1 MVKKVCLLFIMYIC
15 VVSSCS
21 NYKQPDTC
29 LFNSSQLQDSLYV
42 FLNDLKGYGEDITT
56 YVVLYEDVGE
66 AFVSMTGAK
75 GYFVWP
81 LIDSTIRELCRG
93 VYYDVPICVLSNP
106 KYDSLINVGSLS
118 KWEKKPQPKESGFK
132 EYASLDLQKIIP
144 L

>member
-42 FLNDLKGYGEDITT
+42 FLNDLKGYEEDITA
-56 YVVLYEDVGE
+56 YVVLYEDDGD
-66 AFVSMTGAK
+66 AFVSMAGSK
-75 GYFVWP
+75 EFFIWP
-81 LIDSTIRELCRG
+81 LIDSTIRVLCRG
-93 VYYDVPICVLSNP
+93 VYHDVPICVCSNP

-118 KWEKKPQPKESGFK
+118 VWKRKPRLKEPDFKESV
-132 EYASLDLQKIIP
+132 SLDLQKVIP

>member
-1 MVKKVCLLFIMYIC
+1 MMKRIVLLLMVLCLVSNCSKNKQSDISLFY
-15 VVSSCS
+15 
-21 NYKQPDTC
+21 
-29 LFNSSQLQDSLYV
+29 SSQLQDSLFV
-42 FLNDLKGYGEDITT
+42 FLNELNTYGEDITT
-56 YVVLYEDVGE
+56 YVVLYEDDGE

-93 VYYDVPICVLSNP
+93 VYYDVPICVFSDP

>member
-1 MVKKVCLLFIMYIC
+1 MKRVFITFIMVYL
-15 VVSSCS
+15 VSSCS

-29 LFNSSQLQDSLYV
+29 LFNSPLIQDSLYV
-42 FLNDLKGYGEDITT
+42 FLNDIKDYGEDITA
-56 YVVLYEDVGE
+56 YVVLYEGDGE

-81 LIDSTIRELCRG
+81 LIDSTIRELSRG
-93 VYYDVPICVLSNP
+93 VYYDVPICVFSNP

-118 KWEKKPQPKESGFK
+118 RWKHKPRPKESGFK
-132 EYASLDLQKIIP
+132 EYATLNLQKVIP

>member
-1 MVKKVCLLFIMYIC
+1 MLG
-15 VVSSCS
+15 
-21 NYKQPDTC
+21 
-29 LFNSSQLQDSLYV
+29 
-42 FLNDLKGYGEDITT
+42 LNDITYT
-56 YVVLYEDVGE
+56 AYVVLYEDVGE

-75 GYFVWP
+75 RYFVWP

-93 VYYDVPICVLSNP
+93 VYYDVPICVFSNP